1 MEFANQIVVVTGGG
15 SGIGADVA
23 LAFGRRGAHV
33 VLTYL
38 GSADGAK
45 DVADGIRA
53 AGGHATALRADL
65 TVEASVVEVMRT
77 AASLG
82 RIDAVVANAGG
93 LIGRLPCVETD
104 LKFWRDAMAL
114 NLDSVFL
121 CCREALR
128 YMTRAGSG
136 KIVLVSSLAG
146 HDGGGPGASHYA
158 AAKGAVL
165 SYTRAL
171 AKEVGPS
178 GIRVNAVAPGLI
190 ATRFHDQFNTPEAR
204 AATVSRTPLRR
215 EGRASDVASAVLFL
229 ASDDADFVTGE
240 VLEVNGGLGMY

>member
-1 MEFANQIVVVTGGG
+1 MEFDNQTVVVTGGG
-15 SGIGADVA
+15 SGIGAEIA

-38 GSADGAK
+38 SSADGAK
-45 DVADGIRA
+45 DVADSIRA
-53 AGGHATALRADL
+53 AGGNATALQADL
-65 TVEASVVEVMRT
+65 TDEASVVEIMRI

-82 RIDAVVANAGG
+82 RIDVVVANAGG
-93 LIGRLPCVETD
+93 LIQRLPCVEMD
-104 LKFWRDAMAL
+104 LKFWKDAMAL

-121 CCREALR
+121 CCKEALS
-128 YMTRAGSG
+128 YMTKTNSG
-136 KIVLVSSLAG
+136 KLVLVSSLAG

-158 AAKGAVL
+158 AAKGAIL

-190 ATRFHDQFNTPEAR
+190 ATRFHDQFNTPEGR

-229 ASDDADFVTGE
+229 ASEHADFITGE